1 MTKASSRKLATGLHV
16 LRPSGATR
24 PRGRSALVV
33 LRRKTGLT
41 KGLAEKADTAILI
54 RMERLG
60 VRRAF
65 PKKRLGVLMVS
76 GPCLERL
83 AKQSKCFRKVGWFA
97 VPIVWVSRSSHP
109 RAGWGHASNTTDV
122 HGVMGHNATSSSLQC
137 EYSIKKALSTSA
149 SGVLCQGALRANDK
163 RQTS

>member
-1 MTKASSRKLATGLHV
+1 MTTKCDRRSSRMVVVLAETTIPAFHKNEHRKSRQLIRPKASSRTLATGLHV

-33 LRRKTGLT
+33 LRRETGLT

-65 PKKRLGVLMVS
+65 PKEEAWR
-76 GPCLERL
+76 P
-83 AKQSKCFRKVGWFA
+83 
-97 VPIVWVSRSSHP
+97 
-109 RAGWGHASNTTDV
+109 
-122 HGVMGHNATSSSLQC
+122 
-137 EYSIKKALSTSA
+137 A
-149 SGVLCQGALRANDK
+149 SGRALPGKTCRNNPSVSEQKWGGLLCPSGDLGDIHISIGSLR
-163 RQTS
+163 S